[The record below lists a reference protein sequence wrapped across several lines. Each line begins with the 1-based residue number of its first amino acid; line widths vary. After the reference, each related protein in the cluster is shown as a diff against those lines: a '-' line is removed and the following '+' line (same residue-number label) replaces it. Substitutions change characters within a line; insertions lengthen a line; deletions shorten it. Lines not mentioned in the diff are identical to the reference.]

1 MKICKCGRKIP
12 QGQSC
17 PCQKQRHKLYDE
29 NCRDEAKRKF
39 YTSAM
44 WKKIV
49 QTVKARA
56 NGLDEY
62 QMKVNGR
69 IEVGTVVHHIYTLDE
84 RPDLKFSLSNLILVS
99 TRTHNQIHAE
109 YKRDGESKSAMQKI
123 LWKIH
128 NPLGAD

>member
-1 MKICKCGRKIP
+1 
-12 QGQSC
+12 
-17 PCQKQRHKLYDE
+17 
-29 NCRDEAKRKF
+29 
-39 YTSAM
+39 M

-99 TRTHNQIHAE
+99 ARTHNQIHAE
-109 YKRDGESKSAMQKI
+109 YERDSESKIQLQKI
-123 LWKIH
+123 LSQIREDGRG
-128 NPLGAD
+128 L